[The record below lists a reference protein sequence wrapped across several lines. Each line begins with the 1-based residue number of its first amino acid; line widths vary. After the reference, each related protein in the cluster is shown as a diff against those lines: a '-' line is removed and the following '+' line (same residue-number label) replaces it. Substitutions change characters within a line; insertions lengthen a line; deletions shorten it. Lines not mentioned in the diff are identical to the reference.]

1 MRAKPTDTGGRQAR
15 HGMVQHIE
23 TAAKVMGIV
32 QGVYNAGK
40 VIAPYVR
47 PVLTAIAAAAV

>member
-1 MRAKPTDTGGRQAR
+1 MRAKPTDNGGRQAR
-15 HGMVQHIE
+15 HGMVQHLE
-23 TAAKVMGIV
+23 TVSKVMGVV

-40 VIAPYVR
+40 VLAPYVR